1 LFRIEAI
8 NEQRTVAFQ
17 KVEQALNA
25 FITSLLNGEGLTVD
39 DLKMLRCLVIGSA
52 TCYAQDLKLGAF
64 SVPDYAST
72 SIRSLCDHIASTQSL
87 ERYTVESPDGKRK
100 HIYKDGAWD
109 LKHKMQK
116 AIEDLK
122 MDEWGLDYDDFKPV
136 HVGNRVRSAM
146 VRA

>member
-8 NEQRTVAFQ
+8 NEQRTAAFQ
-17 KVEQALNA
+17 KVEQALEA
-25 FITSLLNGEGLTVD
+25 FMTSLLNDEGLTG

-52 TCYAQDLKLGAF
+52 TCYAQDLKLGLFA
-64 SVPDYAST
+64 VPDYAST
-72 SIRSLCDHIASTQSL
+72 SIRSLCNHMASTQSL
-87 ERYTVESPDGKRK
+87 EGYWVESPDGKK
-100 HIYKDGAWD
+100 QHINKDGPWD

-136 HVGNRVRSAM
+136 HADNRIRSAM
-146 VRA
+146 VPA